1 MPQTESQ
8 EGYMDKRMISLA
20 FNTYFYMQIN
30 LYTLETHRVTFFMR
44 IEKIIKIYILFIPP
58 WNIS

>member
-30 LYTLETHRVTFFMR
+30 LYILETLRVTFFMR
-44 IEKIIKIYILFIPP
+44 IFKIIKI
-58 WNIS
+58 

>member
-8 EGYMDKRMISLA
+8 EGYMDKSMISLA

-30 LYTLETHRVTFFMR
+30 LYILETLRVSSWEYLR
-44 IEKIIKIYILFIPP
+44 
-58 WNIS
+58 

>member
-44 IEKIIKIYILFIPP
+44 IVKIIKI
-58 WNIS
+58 

>member
-8 EGYMDKRMISLA
+8 EGYMDKSMISLA

-30 LYTLETHRVTFFMR
+30 VYIYNTALLENFLH
-44 IEKIIKIYILFIPP
+44 ENILR
-58 WNIS
+58 